1 MYEVRYCLLLLCKQV
16 NLLTPRA
23 FLPKVSF
30 LDILEI
36 FSLGMGQISSNLL
49 KKAFATW
56 QRAFLSTSTATTYLL
71 FTTYLFRHAQKSFFF
86 IFFAFSFFYFFLS
99 FCVRDW
105 PSTGLAS
112 SLKISQKASLR
123 QSIFTARKGVR
134 GFKSAVNYMYI
145 CM

>member
-1 MYEVRYCLLLLCKQV
+1 MYEVSYCLLLLCKQV

-56 QRAFLSTSTATTYLL
+56 QRAFLSTSVRFYD
-71 FTTYLFRHAQKSFFF
+71 
-86 IFFAFSFFYFFLS
+86 IFARA
-99 FCVRDW
+99 C
-105 PSTGLAS
+105 AEI
-112 SLKISQKASLR
+112 KMLR
-123 QSIFTARKGVR
+123 QENDLRLH
-134 GFKSAVNYMYI
+134 
-145 CM
+145 